1 MAKKI
6 IYINALGAELELTN
20 SAPFLLQK
28 FDTNE
33 DVNIYNSKG
42 MNQDGASYLGSTL
55 DIRNISLEIAVIGNS
70 EEELINY
77 RNRINSVFN
86 PKLGEGYLIY
96 KDDVKE
102 RKVKCIANKT
112 PYFAVVSNVM
122 NKCLVNLIANNPFW
136 TDIFEENEEIAI
148 WIGGMTFPFSFPV
161 TFAKRTAS
169 RKLVINEGDV
179 ETPVTITF
187 KGPAANPCV
196 TNTATGE
203 YIKVKRVLSNT
214 DTLAICT
221 EFGNKRVEIIDG
233 DGNRTNAF
241 NWIDLGSSFFQ
252 LQVGD
257 NVIEYISDN
266 NLVPEG
272 VLVAYRNRYIGV

>member
-1 MAKKI
+1 MARKLT
-6 IYINALGAELELTN
+6 YINALGVELQLTN
-20 SAPFLLQK
+20 STPFLLQK
-28 FDTNE
+28 FDTSEN
-33 DVNIYNSKG
+33 VNIYNSKG

-55 DIRNISLEIAVIGNS
+55 DIRNISLEIAVVGNS

-102 RKVKCIANKT
+102 RKVKCIASKI

-122 NKCLVNLIANNPFW
+122 NKCLVDLIANNPFW
-136 TDIFEENEEIAI
+136 VDIFQENEEIAI
-148 WIGGMTFPFSFPV
+148 WIGGMTFPFRFPV

-169 RKLVINEGDV
+169 RKLIINEGDV

-187 KGPAANPCV
+187 RGPAANPCII
-196 TNTATGE
+196 NTATGE

-221 EFGNKRVEIIDG
+221 EFGNKRVDIIDG
-233 DGNRTNAF
+233 NGNRTNAF

-272 VLVAYRNRYIGV
+272 VLIAYRNRYIGV